1 MLLLHGIGTIWRV
14 WTPVLHFLEPHHD
27 VIAPTLRG
35 HGGGLPLGPVIPSL
49 DALADGVEDDMDV
62 LGLRQVHIVG
72 NSLGGWLAIELARRG
87 RARSLVLLSPAGA
100 WRSERRIELTATT
113 IRAHLAVTCR
123 SAPHADVV
131 AANPVLRWLM
141 LAGQVAHP
149 GRVAPEFV
157 AAAIRASVAASAVPT
172 LLRVLP
178 QQHLKALPAERDYPL
193 RVVWPT
199 HDRVLPFDE
208 FGVPMLARLP
218 GAELVRLD
226 GVGHV
231 PMSDD
236 PAAVAQLIL
245 DVTRAVDSRT
255 GARVGDDA

>member
-1 MLLLHGIGTIWRV
+1 M
-14 WTPVLHFLEPHHD
+14 
-27 VIAPTLRG
+27 
-35 HGGGLPLGPVIPSL
+35 
-49 DALADGVEDDMDV
+49 
-62 LGLRQVHIVG
+62 
-72 NSLGGWLAIELARRG
+72 
-87 RARSLVLLSPAGA
+87 
-100 WRSERRIELTATT
+100 
-113 IRAHLAVTCR
+113 
-123 SAPHADVV
+123 
-131 AANPVLRWLM
+131 
-141 LAGQVAHP
+141 
-149 GRVAPEFV
+149 